1 MSGMALVASAV
12 LSVTVLYLVLAV
24 VVAHRFTTPKRVLSP
39 EHVGAL
45 YERVQFCARD
55 EALQLA
61 ASYRRTTGA
70 TGAVILVHGRD
81 ASRGDELRGTTVS
94 LVLELAARGLSV
106 VMLDLRGHGES
117 EAARLTFGRRE
128 PRDVLGA
135 VDFLLARGYQPRS
148 IGILGASMGGVSA
161 IAAAAEEPAIGALVT
176 DSAFARL
183 DDVLHAQFARLTRL
197 PTCVLSGALLA
208 ARVLTGESLL
218 HHPPAVNM
226 LQLRGRPTLV
236 IHAER
241 DPFVPV
247 HHAHALA
254 QAGESAVWI
263 TPGNRHLA
271 SFGVAGREYEALV
284 GAFFARHLAAVAPEV
299 ILGETVMADVA

>member
-1 MSGMALVASAV
+1 
-12 LSVTVLYLVLAV
+12 
-24 VVAHRFTTPKRVLSP
+24 
-39 EHVGAL
+39 
-45 YERVQFCARD
+45 
-55 EALQLA
+55 
-61 ASYRRTTGA
+61 
-70 TGAVILVHGRD
+70 
-81 ASRGDELRGTTVS
+81 
-94 LVLELAARGLSV
+94 
-106 VMLDLRGHGES
+106 
-117 EAARLTFGRRE
+117 
-128 PRDVLGA
+128 
-135 VDFLLARGYQPRS
+135 
-148 IGILGASMGGVSA
+148 MGGVSA